1 MAETQPTGDPPAAR
15 GFAAAVAAAVSRTSP
30 LCAGIDPSSGL
41 LERWGLPDSA
51 DGLASF
57 GLRCVEAFA
66 GVVPVV
72 KPQVAFFERWG
83 SAGFSALETVMA
95 AAREAGLLVI
105 ADAKRADIGS
115 TMEAYA
121 SAWLDPASPLVA
133 DAVTVAP
140 YLGLGPWRRPST
152 WRRPRA
158 GGSSWWSAVPTRRA
172 APSRRQ
178 SVRSVGRGDGISG
191 ECWVAA
197 DAGVAAG
204 GVSVED
210 SLLEDR
216 RAQPRGAAGAGH
228 RRGGGRGH
236 AGALELRPGRAGWG
250 DPGPGLGAQGATV
263 GRSGPPVRR
272 LPAAQCSGQRVA
284 LAAGRRARRRVAPAR
299 RPEVTG
305 EELATEPSG

>member
-1 MAETQPTGDPPAAR
+1 
-15 GFAAAVAAAVSRTSP
+15 

-83 SAGFSALETVMA
+83 AAGLGALETVMA

-133 DAVTVAP
+133 DAVTVVP
-140 YLGLGPWRRPST
+140 YLGIGALAP
-152 WRRPRA
+152 A
-158 GGSSWWSAVPTRRA
+158 FDLA
-172 APSRRQ
+172 AASGRGVIVV
-178 SVRSVGRGDGISG
+178 VRSSNPEGRSLQEAVLSG
-191 ECWVAA
+191 RSGAEA
-197 DAGVAAG
+197 

-210 SLLEDR
+210 GLLGEI
-216 RAQPRGAAGAGH
+216 AGLNHGGLPVPGTVGAVIGATLEPSHFELAGL
-228 RRGGGRGH
+228 GGVIL
-236 AGALELRPGRAGWG
+236 A
-250 DPGPGLGAQGATV
+250 PGLGAQGGTAAGAARLFAGCPPYSVLANVSRTV
-263 GRSGPPVRR
+263 
-272 LPAAQCSGQRVA
+272 
-284 LAAGRRARRRVAPAR
+284 LAAGPDQRALTEAARVA
-299 RPEVTG
+299 G
-305 EELATEPSG
+305 EELNAAFG